1 MGLLLP
7 TTCLRARDSRIRARC
22 TVSVLP
28 TLLRAL
34 LLISLLLTPP
44 AQSDRPSG
52 AGDRGMG
59 YRLGWLPYW
68 RSEDDVQSRG
78 LHRLRL
84 LLAAMPLLAG
94 VYAAYEA
101 TSPGLEP
108 STFVIELARR
118 LPLALI
124 LAIAVYCLVS
134 IVSAILLRLHRVSIA
149 AQAERNEV
157 KRPRS
162 WRLIR

>member
-1 MGLLLP
+1 LCSYGALM
-7 TTCLRARDSRIRARC
+7 LRRRTARY
-22 TVSVLP
+22 
-28 TLLRAL
+28 
-34 LLISLLLTPP
+34 
-44 AQSDRPSG
+44 G
-52 AGDRGMG
+52 AKVH
-59 YRLGWLPYW
+59 LGWMPYW

-84 LLAAMPLLAG
+84 LLVAMPLLAG

-101 TSPGLEP
+101 TSPGLDP

-134 IVSAILLRLHRVSIA
+134 IVSAILLRLHGVSIA